1 MPKSSPNQTQLR
13 IKSDLKTTSVSMPVC
28 MPQHLS
34 MNTCLKYLESFSW
47 PHVGTPR
54 GGTLRNAN
62 CATTMKRRSILEYTT
77 HNSTFCML
85 CMHRTLISIRI
96 YIYICI
102 HGIMRFTHNYPQIS
116 IRYQISTAA
125 WTRASGMLWLMVS
138 TKKLSRSMGDE
149 ASPERWLEVPKAL
162 RLFRYTLRIG

>member
-1 MPKSSPNQTQLR
+1 MHAPTPFHEYMSQVPRKLF
-13 IKSDLKTTSVSMPVC
+13 LTTCWDSQGGEHC
-28 MPQHLS
+28 
-34 MNTCLKYLESFSW
+34 
-47 PHVGTPR
+47 
-54 GGTLRNAN
+54 GTLFVPRQWKGGASW
-62 CATTMKRRSILEYTT
+62 SIL
-77 HNSTFCML
+77 
-85 CMHRTLISIRI
+85 LISQHSVCFVCIEHWYLYG